1 MITKTMKLV
10 TWNMKF
16 FLLVRE
22 EGRERVLLHHE
33 AGSPSTCNQGH

>member
-1 MITKTMKLV
+1 
-10 TWNMKF
+10 MKF